1 MVNRIT
7 GKLVSLKRCNKV
19 YLINKQSNFI
29 TQVPQKTFAELGF
42 REKENLQE
50 WLANNPEALGEELLI
65 IQKEFSGFSDTK
77 ERLDLLALDKLG
89 NLVIIENK
97 LDDTGKD
104 VTWQVLK
111 YASYCSTLSKKD
123 IKEIYQDYLDK
134 TSNDESAEENL
145 VEFFN
150 ESELGDIQLNKGQT
164 QRIIMVSGNFR
175 KEVTSTVLWLM
186 NYKLRI
192 QCFKVTP
199 YALEDQLFL
208 DIEQI
213 IPMKDTE
220 DYIISMA
227 DKTQEDIT
235 TQDELKERHYM
246 RIEFWK
252 LLLSEM
258 NKKSALFQ
266 NINPTK
272 DHWLIAGAGMSNVGF
287 SFSIGKNYAR
297 TEVHIARPIAEENK
311 FIYDELYELKE
322 TIEAEFG
329 EPLEWERLDD
339 IKVSRIKN
347 VMRNVNSYDKEEWE
361 KMITFMVDSMVRVEK
376 AFKSTLGDINQKL
389 KTQGL

>member
-1 MVNRIT
+1 M
-7 GKLVSLKRCNKV
+7 

-29 TQVPQKTFAELGF
+29 TQVPQKTFIELGF
-42 REKENLQE
+42 KEREHLQE
-50 WLANNPEALGEELLI
+50 WLANNPEALGEDFLI
-65 IQKEFSGFSDTK
+65 IQKEFSGFHDTK

-134 TSNDESAEENL
+134 KSSNESAEDNL
-145 VEFFN
+145 IEYFN
-150 ESELGDIQLNKGQT
+150 ESEFEDVQLNKGQT

-220 DYIISMA
+220 DYMISMA

-235 TQDELKERHYM
+235 TQDELKARHYLRM
-246 RIEFWK
+246 DFWK
-252 LLLSEM
+252 LLLKEM
-258 NKKSALFQ
+258 NSKSTLFQ

-272 DHWLIAGAGMSNVGF
+272 DNWIGAGAGMSGVGF
-287 SFSIGKNYAR
+287 NFSVGRNYAR
-297 TEVHIARPIAEENK
+297 AEVYITRSVAEENK
-311 FIYDELYELKE
+311 FVFDELHKLKE
-322 TIEAEFG
+322 TIEADFG
-329 EPLEWERLDD
+329 ESLEWERLDD
-339 IKVSRIKN
+339 KKASRIKSEK
-347 VMRNVNSYDKEEWE
+347 REVNFYDKDDWG
-361 KMITFMVDSMVRVEK
+361 KMIAFMVDRMIRLEK
-376 AFKSTLGDINQKL
+376 AFKSILGAINQKL
-389 KTQGL
+389 RSQDL